1 MKSLR
6 ILRIPK
12 KYIFIYMRKQKKDY
26 YIKKEKKTPSKR
38 IQKEGTNCDDITFT
52 NGEIEIDFDTWI
64 NLEYK

>member
-26 YIKKEKKTPSKR
+26 YIKKEKKTPSKW
-38 IQKEGTNCDDITFT
+38 IQKEGTNCDDIIFT